1 MTYDPR
7 QSFKAQQAAYSRAAG
22 TQTSKQQGIS
32 QGRGTPD
39 YSSSAY
45 DSGGYDEIK
54 LPSAGKVDQKIKTG
68 LGSPSSGTDKK
79 DDRNL
84 DQKIYDGMKYYG
96 AKFLGLDKP
105 DPRADDMFLLE
116 VYGGDDMFVIPEPT
130 PMTINYLDDD
140 GDYLGSYDFI
150 DMSKLGNDPRQPRTQ
165 PNIDTAPQIGGYDE
179 APVLT
184 QPKGLMSPP
193 DPEVP
198 DVNIDDDEMAR
209 IAGQTT
215 APKSE
220 PNTYTVTAGDTL
232 SEIARDYGKTVE
244 ELVKINNIK
253 DKDKILVG
261 QKIKLEA
268 DFDDPTEATAAGA
281 SEAAAV
287 FSDTTNAIYNDF
299 VNDKQEGDKPHVGQ
313 DNKNITLAGGIVA
326 DGLKYDGKDFTQG
339 VNVVTNF
346 DPSKLDTSGASKTVG
361 GKTIK
366 RSNYTSDEQFS
377 KAVIKA
383 FEDEAIKQAGTNWA
397 EMDEGA
403 KKAVVK
409 IGWNKGADWY
419 KGKSAKA
426 IYNELAK
433 EDPEAANLYS
443 KILTGS
449 TVKDGGAS
457 IGIAK
462 ARANAWNETIDAT
475 DGAEITKIVTDN
487 TGSYTKFEYYD
498 SSGNLLHTEE
508 TDRVPSIYENKG
520 TTVIEK
526 NSAGQW

>member
-232 SEIARDYGKTVE
+232 SEIAAKT
-244 ELVKINNIK
+244 
-253 DKDKILVG
+253 
-261 QKIKLEA
+261 
-268 DFDDPTEATAAGA
+268 
-281 SEAAAV
+281 
-287 FSDTTNAIYNDF
+287 
-299 VNDKQEGDKPHVGQ
+299 
-313 DNKNITLAGGIVA
+313 
-326 DGLKYDGKDFTQG
+326 
-339 VNVVTNF
+339 
-346 DPSKLDTSGASKTVG
+346 
-361 GKTIK
+361 
-366 RSNYTSDEQFS
+366 
-377 KAVIKA
+377 
-383 FEDEAIKQAGTNWA
+383 
-397 EMDEGA
+397 
-403 KKAVVK
+403 
-409 IGWNKGADWY
+409 
-419 KGKSAKA
+419 
-426 IYNELAK
+426 
-433 EDPEAANLYS
+433 
-443 KILTGS
+443 
-449 TVKDGGAS
+449 
-457 IGIAK
+457 
-462 ARANAWNETIDAT
+462 
-475 DGAEITKIVTDN
+475 
-487 TGSYTKFEYYD
+487 
-498 SSGNLLHTEE
+498 
-508 TDRVPSIYENKG
+508 G
-520 TTVIEK
+520 TTVDDLQELNAIEDIDVIKTGEQLKIPSARSTKTKEDIVSSIVGDYVKKTGDAEGVEVAALGSGIMGTGLMSKLFGEPDIEGNVDFSFIGQQEGVGIKKGYIPKKDGKVLDKSGVTVGTGVDLGSK
-526 NSAGQW
+526 NDAYFKGLSEEIKAKLRPHYGKKKDAAVASLKSNPLTLTSAQVAELDTFVKNKEINNLKSKWNRDSDTDFDSLPKNKATAVASVYFQYGNKMVRDHKFWKQVTSGDWEAALDNLRDYKDKYPSRRNREADYLESGEL